1 MGNRLKGKV
10 AVVTGSGL
18 GIGKAIAIAMAQE
31 GAKVVTNN
39 RKPGTTGLPDY
50 SPAFLD
56 ALDTKEKQQAARV
69 VQDAESTAKEIRD
82 MGGEAVPFYGDVS
95 DYEVARNLIK
105 TAVDNFGKIDI
116 LVNNAG
122 PFYMQPFWE
131 MELDK
136 WHLVVD
142 SHLQGTYNCSRHAV
156 PLMKEQRQ
164 GRIIN
169 AISGSFLGTK
179 YHCSYSAAKGG
190 IASFTRAIAKDLWEF
205 GITVNAFAPSAMTRS
220 VASIISHAR
229 RTAATGLK
237 ERSEEA
243 LKRTASIPGPEAIAP
258 FIVYLAT
265 DEAGYISGSVFA
277 VRGGQYALYSEEE
290 EIKSLGKL
298 EDRWT
303 VEQLVEL
310 APKELLKGYK
320 TKISIY

>member
-1 MGNRLKGKV
+1 MSNRLKGKV
-10 AVVTGSGL
+10 AAVTGSGL

-39 RKPGTTGLPDY
+39 RKPGSMGLLDY
-50 SPAFLD
+50 SPAFTRT
-56 ALDTKEKQQAARV
+56 LDTKEKQQAARV

-122 PFYMQPFWE
+122 AFYMQPFWE

-156 PLMKEQRQ
+156 PLMKEQRW

-169 AISGSFLGTK
+169 AISGAWLGQK
-179 YHCSYSAAKGG
+179 YGCNYSSAKGG
-190 IASFTRAIAKDLWEF
+190 QVSFTRAIAKDLWEF
-205 GITVNAFAPSAMTRS
+205 GITVNAFGPSAMTRS
-220 VASIISHAR
+220 LASIISHAR
-229 RTAATGLK
+229 RSMAAGLK
-237 ERSEEA
+237 ESSEER
-243 LKRTASIPGPEAIAP
+243 LKVTETIPGPETIAP

-265 DEAGYISGSVFA
+265 DEAAHISGSVFA
-277 VRGGQYALYSEEE
+277 VRGGHYALYSEPE
-290 EIKSLGKL
+290 EIKSLGKV

-303 VEQLVEL
+303 VDQLVKL
-310 APKELLKGYK
+310 VPKQLLKDYK
-320 TKISIY
+320 TKAST